1 METRS
6 AWIEQYWSTDSM
18 SLLSVVCGVMQPA
31 QTLSYT
37 LYINFDNASTR
48 ESVRM
53 PRAAHSASPLSLALL
68 ALACEARLARDT
80 CSIAHPAH
88 CASGPCRFD
97 PQVAWSAHR
106 GHPSSCPILHARC
119 LCSPHLSLYI
129 SRPLTA
135 KRLPG
140 LFPNPQRQRDVS
152 S

>member
-1 METRS
+1 
-6 AWIEQYWSTDSM
+6 M

-37 LYINFDNASTR
+37 LYINLDNASTR
-48 ESVRM
+48 ESVQM
-53 PRAAHSASPLSLALL
+53 PRATHSASPFSLALL
-68 ALACEARLARDT
+68 ALACEARLTHDT

-88 CASGPCRFD
+88 CAPVPCRFD
-97 PQVAWSAHR
+97 PQVAWPAQR
-106 GHPSSCPILHARC
+106 GHPSSCPILHVRC

-129 SRPLTA
+129 SRLLTA

-140 LFPNPQRQRDVS
+140 LFPNPQCQPDVS